1 MNKYETRGLTS
12 SFAEQMQIEALE
24 NMSEMEL
31 KPKLHFPIESF
42 PKQIQNIVKELNEKL
57 NFPVD
62 FTACSM
68 LYAASVAIGNTYKLR
83 YLWDEKPNLFMI
95 IVGKPGTNKS
105 HPVEFAIKP
114 ILEKDATLFKEFDS
128 LSEQFEKENRQSK
141 MTDSIPLLSKPV
153 LKKHIVSDSSMEAIK
168 VSLNNNRR
176 GIGLWTDE
184 IAGWLNGFKKYNSA
198 LEQWL
203 SIWSGKEII
212 HERKNSKPF
221 RIPDPFASVIGTI
234 QSEIIEEIA
243 KGNQLKNGFL
253 DRMLFV
259 KPVEIQRRGWNKFE
273 GKIDA
278 TENWK
283 TIIENVLQLDFQSHE
298 SGLLSNYLNFTEEAE
313 QVILTWQNESLATD
327 KIHFGEVVEGI
338 SAKIEI
344 YVLRFAL
351 ILQIMKWACGEGS
364 IKMIDKESAEN
375 AIALSAYFK
384 STALAVF
391 EHVTKKNPLDL
402 LSEYKSLIYRAL
414 FDSFYTGQGVHIA
427 SLYGMPERTFKHWLA
442 TDDKLFKRLGHGHYK
457 KVYNNR

>member
-1 MNKYETRGLTS
+1 MNNYETRRLPS
-12 SFAEQMQIEALE
+12 AFAENMQKEAFE
-24 NMSEMEL
+24 NMSEL
-31 KPKLHFPIESF
+31 KPKPKVHFPIDFF
-42 PKQIQNIVKELNEKL
+42 PEQIQNIVNELNKKL
-57 NFPVD
+57 NFPID
-62 FTACSM
+62 FAACSM
-68 LYAASVAIGNTYKLR
+68 LYAASVAIGNTCKLR

-95 IVGKPGTNKS
+95 LVGKPGTNKS

-114 ILEKDATLFKEFDS
+114 ILERDAILFKEYES
-128 LSEQFEKENRQSK
+128 LIEEFEKANAQTAK
-141 MTDSIPLLSKPV
+141 ADSITILSKPV

-168 VSLNNNRR
+168 VSMNNNKR
-176 GIGLWTDE
+176 GIGLWVDE

-234 QSEIIEEIA
+234 QSEIIDEIA

-259 KPVEIQRRGWNKFE
+259 KPQEIQRRGWNKFE

-278 TENWK
+278 SENWK
-283 TIIENVLQLDFQSHE
+283 TIIEKILQLDFRI
-298 SGLLSNYLNFTEEAE
+298 LDTNYFSNYLNLSPEAE
-313 QVILTWQNESLATD
+313 QVILTWQNLSLESD
-327 KIHFGEVVEGI
+327 KTEYGEVVEGV

-351 ILQIMKWACGEGS
+351 IIQILKWACGNGS
-364 IKMIDKESAEN
+364 LITIDKESAES

-384 STALAVF
+384 STAMEVF
-391 EHVTKKNPLDL
+391 EHVTKKHPLDL
-402 LSEYKSLIYRAL
+402 LSDYKSLIYRAL
-414 FDSFYTGQGVHIA
+414 FDSFYTGQGVQLA
-427 SLYGMPERTFKHWLA
+427 SFYGMPERTFKHWLA
-442 TDDKLFKRLGHGHYK
+442 TDDKLFKRIGHGHYK
-457 KVYNNR
+457 KMYNNR